1 MNPKLRDRIDV
12 LGTAYPNP
20 QGAGY
25 FAYVFYDRV
34 QELAQRR
41 SLGHALLADVL
52 AHEIGHLLLGS
63 ASHSPSGIMSAH
75 WDYEELRNVSEGA
88 MWFVPAQSKIMRDR
102 QTQIRL
108 QAANADHRVEMV
120 EKQADQDPL
129 RAMTARTRGQR

>member
-1 MNPKLRDRIDV
+1 
-12 LGTAYPNP
+12 
-20 QGAGY
+20 
-25 FAYVFYDRV
+25 
-34 QELAQRR
+34 
-41 SLGHALLADVL
+41 
-52 AHEIGHLLLGS
+52 LLLGS

>member
-1 MNPKLRDRIDV
+1 MNAKLRDRIDV

-25 FAYVFYDRV
+25 FAYVFYGRV

-41 SLGHALLADVL
+41 SLGHALLAEVM

-63 ASHSPSGIMSAH
+63 ASLSPSGIMNAH

-88 MWFVPAQSKIMRDR
+88 MRLVPAQSKIMRD
-102 QTQIRL
+102 L

-120 EKQADQDPL
+120 EE
-129 RAMTARTRGQR
+129 